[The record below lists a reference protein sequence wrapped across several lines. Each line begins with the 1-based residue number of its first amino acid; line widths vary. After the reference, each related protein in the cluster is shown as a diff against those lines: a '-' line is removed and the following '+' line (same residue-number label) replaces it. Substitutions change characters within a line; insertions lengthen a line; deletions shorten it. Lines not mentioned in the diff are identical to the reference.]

1 MDETGQTGD
10 ATPTGDEAG
19 VRNDRSWAGG
29 GWTPPGTG
37 WPTLTGDIGAAHGR
51 SAYTSSAWTGQSPS
65 SRFNGLTA
73 AATAGPV
80 RHTSNGVSHGETPP
94 VHSDAPGF
102 DREDPQ
108 SDREIGQS
116 EAVAHE
122 AVPEARHRDSESGGR
137 DSDAAADLSED
148 FGGTYGRLHI
158 PAPRPA
164 TAGQSGS
171 HRTDRTEEFS
181 PRWDVEAA
189 RPEDVRS
196 AVSDAAL
203 AEPARSEVPGE
214 ELAALP
220 QRVPAEP
227 DVPSVPE
234 VPTAEP
240 SAQTPE
246 LARIATHLRR
256 DDTSSPP
263 HERPDGFDVD
273 AILAAVRGVDGV
285 RDASVRTTPD
295 GAYRLRLDLADGAD
309 PAEVSR
315 TVARLLQ
322 ERMGVAA
329 APPDLPMDS
338 APVVPRRR
346 RRAAHRPLGDNGATT
361 GVERAGAVLG
371 ARRSQPHSARPLPAG
386 DRPGPRVTVDH
397 VQVGTAGLETTVE
410 VQLVV
415 GEQQAVG
422 VATGPAMDGYTLRL
436 AATATVSAVDDLL
449 RLAGRQRERCYV
461 EHSAIVPLGTCEVA
475 VVVVLLAGDGWVE
488 QLAGSAV
495 VTAGDHHRAV
505 VRATLD
511 AVNRRLAALLA

>member
-1 MDETGQTGD
+1 VDDTGKAGD
-10 ATPTGDEAG
+10 ATPTGNEAG

-29 GWTPPGTG
+29 GWTPPGAA
-37 WPTLTGDIGAAHGR
+37 WPTLTGDNGATQGW
-51 SAYTSSAWTGQSPS
+51 YTSSAWMGQSPS
-65 SRFNGLTA
+65 SRFNGVTA
-73 AATAGPV
+73 APTADPV
-80 RHTSNGVSHGETPP
+80 RHTSNGVSRGVTPPP

-102 DREDPQ
+102 EDPQ
-108 SDREIGQS
+108 SDREVVQS

-122 AVPEARHRDSESGGR
+122 AVSEARHRDSEGSR
-137 DSDAAADLSED
+137 DSDAAADLPD
-148 FGGTYGRLHI
+148 FGETYGRPHI
-158 PAPRPA
+158 PAPRSSS
-164 TAGQSGS
+164 AGQSGS
-171 HRTDRTEEFS
+171 HRADRTEEFS
-181 PRWDVEAA
+181 PGWDAEAA
-189 RPEDVRS
+189 RPEEVRPG
-196 AVSDAAL
+196 SDGTL
-203 AEPARSEVPGE
+203 AEPAGSEAPGE
-214 ELAALP
+214 DLAALP

-227 DVPSVPE
+227 DVPTVPE
-234 VPTAEP
+234 VPAVEP
-240 SAQTPE
+240 AAQTPE

-256 DDTSSPP
+256 DDISSPP

-329 APPDLPMDS
+329 APPDMPMAS
-338 APVVPRRR
+338 PPVVPRRR
-346 RRAAHRPLGDNGATT
+346 RRAGHRSAAGNGT
-361 GVERAGAVLG
+361 GAGAERAGTALG
-371 ARRSQPHSARPLPAG
+371 ARRGGTPSARPLPTG
-386 DRPGPRVTVDH
+386 DRSGPRVTVDH
-397 VQVGTAGLETTVE
+397 VQVGTAGLDTTVE
-410 VQLVV
+410 VRLAVN
-415 GEQQAVG
+415 EQQAVG

-436 AATATVSAVDDLL
+436 AATATVSAVDNLL
-449 RLAGRQRERCYV
+449 RSVGRQRERCYV
-461 EHSAIVPLGTCEVA
+461 EHSVIVPLGTCEVA

-511 AVNRRLAALLA
+511 AVNRRLSALLA